1 MADPKAI
8 IVGISGCSSSG
19 KTTLARLLRD
29 IFPNTFIL
37 HEDDFYKAEDQ
48 LPIKD
53 GLVDW
58 DCPEAISFP
67 DMEKALSHI
76 RSTGT
81 FPPFLESKEDRNTI
95 GKCPVTETQIASAKA
110 KVTKWLQPGHPGSLI
125 FPPRSSSKS
134 PANDQESPP
143 LGGGR
148 GPRLCLLDGFLLYSP
163 HLLPPQI
170 ISSLL
175 DIKLFLLVSKQ
186 KATKRREARDGYVTL
201 EGFWT
206 DPPGYVEKIVWPN
219 YVASHKWL
227 FKDGDVEAGVL
238 DEDAM
243 RRYGIL
249 APVGKGMDV
258 PFEETLDCAVGSIMV
273 ELERIYLHSEKKKEG
288 EEGDRK
294 HKDNRRQ

>member
-81 FPPFLESKEDRNTI
+81 FPPFLDSKEDQNTI

-125 FPPRSSSKS
+125 FPPSKS
-134 PANDQESPP
+134 PAEQESPP
-143 LGGGR
+143 G

-170 ISSLL
+170 ISSL

-186 KATKRREARDGYVTL
+186 KATRRREARDGYVTL

-227 FKDGDVEAGVL
+227 FKDGHVEAGVL

-243 RRYGIL
+243 QRYGIL
-249 APVGKGMDV
+249 APVGKGMDA
-258 PFEETLDCAVGSIMV
+258 PFEETLDWAVGSIMV
-273 ELERIYLHSEKKKEG
+273 ELERIYLHSEDKISG
-288 EEGDRK
+288 EEGDQ
-294 HKDNRRQ
+294 KDKENRRQ